1 MLLTLREQNSL
12 ISSMKAAF
20 GCSPSNIK
28 FYGTVDNV
36 ANRKKL
42 KEAKKWD
49 AACNKVGKA
58 FFEVCSTKRVVT
70 YDQLQSSVAIYFG
83 WFAWIFI
90 KWAAPRIL
98 NFLWERT
105 HDVRMDNI

>member
-20 GCSPSNIK
+20 GCSPANIK
-28 FYGTVDNV
+28 FYGTVDNQ
-36 ANRKKL
+36 KKL

-49 AACNKVGKA
+49 AACDKVGRA
-58 FFEVCSTKRVVT
+58 FFEVCSKERVVT
-70 YDQLQSSVAIYFG
+70 YDQLQSSVAVYFG

-98 NFLWERT
+98 AFLWERT